1 MKLAGGHPA
10 ALKAALA
17 GAFLV
22 GATAA
27 GAHMPYVL
35 PTLFDVGKSDHVTVE
50 SAFAEDAFIPEVAMR
65 DAPFHLIGPDGQK
78 LATGTVT
85 YLRDLSIFEA
95 DTKADGT
102 YRITTGQR
110 AGRKGKMARVGD
122 KWEVRAENAP
132 AKSGEQVVDVQSM
145 TLADA
150 YVTRG
155 APSTAALKPRGE
167 ALEIQPVTHPSDIT
181 AGSDAS
187 FVLLYDGK
195 PLANEGITLF
205 RAAGVHD
212 GRKVA
217 AEVRSDAGG
226 RFTLKPTDAGTYL
239 ILVRHRG
246 AAPAGAE
253 TPYRSYTYTLAF
265 DAA

>member
-1 MKLAGGHPA
+1 MKLAGGRPA
-10 ALKAALA
+10 ALKMALT
-17 GAFLV
+17 GIFLV
-22 GATAA
+22 SAVAA

-35 PTLFDVGKSDHVTVE
+35 PTLFDVGKGDHVTVQ
-50 SAFAEDAFIPEVAMR
+50 SAFAEDAFVPEVAMR
-65 DAPFHLIGPDGQK
+65 DAPFHIDGPDGK
-78 LATGTVT
+78 VLATGPVT
-85 YLRDLSIFEA
+85 TFRDLSIFEA
-95 DTKADGT
+95 DIKADGT

-155 APSTAALKPRGE
+155 APTTAALKPRGQ

-181 AGSDAS
+181 AGSEAS
-187 FVLLYDGK
+187 FVLLFDGK
-195 PLANEGITLF
+195 PLAHEAITLF

-217 AEVRSDAGG
+217 AEVKSDASG
-226 RFTLKPTDAGTYL
+226 RFILKPGDAGTYL